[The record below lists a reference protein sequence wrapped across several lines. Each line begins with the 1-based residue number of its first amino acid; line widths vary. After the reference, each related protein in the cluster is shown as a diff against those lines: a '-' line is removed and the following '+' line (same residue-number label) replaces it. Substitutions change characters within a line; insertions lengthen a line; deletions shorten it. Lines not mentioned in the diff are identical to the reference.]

1 MTNLQRSI
9 GLFTATMMVIG
20 SMIGSGIF
28 KKPAAMAAQLQS
40 GELLVLVWIVAG
52 VITVFGALTNAEI
65 ASMFDKTGGQYVYFR
80 RMYGDFVAYL
90 YGWTML
96 AVVQSGS
103 QAAIAYVFAEYLGFF
118 IQYPQMSKEWQES
131 YVWIPLVGK
140 LYPFVEFSTKWVAV
154 SAITLLTVIN
164 YFGVQFGG
172 FVQNLMTVTKLGV
185 MVILVSCIF
194 IIGNH
199 QIPETISTLNSS
211 GPLHGLALLSAFGLA
226 LSGAFWAYD
235 GWNNVTFISGEIKNP
250 QNNLPKAL
258 FLGTMGVILVYVVVN
273 VAYLYILP
281 LSVIAGSK
289 IVAATAA
296 NVIFGATGA
305 AFISAA
311 VMFSS
316 FGSLN
321 GSILSSAR
329 VPFAMAQDG
338 LFFKIFSKIHPRFH
352 TPGNSLIVQ
361 GIWSSCLV
369 FSGTFDIITDYVIF
383 AAWLFYA
390 LGAFG
395 VFVLRKK
402 MPDTPRAYKVWAYP
416 MTPIVFIVF
425 ATAFLIN
432 TIVSAPFNAA
442 MGLFLI
448 LLGLPFLW
456 LRKWAEKV
464 S

>member
-1 MTNLQRSI
+1 
-9 GLFTATMMVIG
+9 
-20 SMIGSGIF
+20 
-28 KKPAAMAAQLQS
+28 
-40 GELLVLVWIVAG
+40 
-52 VITVFGALTNAEI
+52 
-65 ASMFDKTGGQYVYFR
+65 
-80 RMYGDFVAYL
+80 
-90 YGWTML
+90 
-96 AVVQSGS
+96 
-103 QAAIAYVFAEYLGFF
+103 
-118 IQYPQMSKEWQES
+118 
-131 YVWIPLVGK
+131 
-140 LYPFVEFSTKWVAV
+140 
-154 SAITLLTVIN
+154 
-164 YFGVQFGG
+164 
-172 FVQNLMTVTKLGV
+172 
-185 MVILVSCIF
+185 
-194 IIGNH
+194 
-199 QIPETISTLNSS
+199 
-211 GPLHGLALLSAFGLA
+211 LLSAFGLA

-273 VAYLYILP
+273 IAYLYILP

-338 LFFKIFSKIHPRFH
+338 LFFKIFNKIHPRFH

-402 MPDTPRAYKVWAYP
+402 MPDAPRAYKVWAYP
-416 MTPIVFIVF
+416 VTPIIFIVF

-456 LRKWAEKV
+456 LRKWAEKKA
-464 S
+464 